1 MQGEEHVRRK
11 KEREELGVELY
22 GVQQELA
29 RHQMNLEREHDKL
42 NELEQIRR
50 KAEML
55 ENEAKSNYNQTQ
67 QDYAQQRKNSE
78 FYYRKT
84 TNDCC

>member
-1 MQGEEHVRRK
+1 
-11 KEREELGVELY
+11 
-22 GVQQELA
+22 
-29 RHQMNLEREHDKL
+29 MNLEREHDKL

-78 FYYRKT
+78 FYHRETMKWLLLKF
-84 TNDCC
+84 DCLSLSPVPIRLSFYTSF